1 DTLGHW
7 SLTDMRDIFKM
18 RQPDPP
24 PLTKDIVAF
33 EYFFD
38 TDPGFGNGTSLLVTS
53 GLDID
58 EDYVIDITSLSLGFH
73 EIFFRVQD
81 SDNIWSFTDKR
92 DIFKMRQPDSPPP
105 TKDVVA
111 FEYFFDTDPGFG
123 NGTSLPVT
131 SGLDIDEDY
140 VIDINSLSL
149 GFHTIFF
156 RVKDS
161 DNIWSLTD
169 KRDIFKIRQ
178 PDAPPPTKDVVA
190 FEYFFDTDPGFGNG
204 TSLPVTSGIDI
215 DEDYVIDITSLSLG
229 FHTIFFR
236 VKDSDNIWG
245 LTDKRDIFKI
255 SLPDSPPPTKDVVA
269 LEYFFDTDPG
279 FGNGT
284 SLPVTAGLDIDESY
298 VIDITSLSLG
308 VHKLFFRIKDSNN
321 EWSLTDVRDVFK
333 IALPNP
339 APLPD
344 IVSVEYFIDT
354 DPGFGNGTQI
364 SFTPNPLIDEDIVV
378 DVSNTDV
385 GMHFLF
391 LRVKDSDNKWS
402 LAFLEP
408 FCVKG
413 FQLNLEAVYDS
424 VQGEMT
430 TVLNDNG
437 QLPLEQPYN
446 ANPSADW
453 YYTGTESV
461 DSIPN
466 ENIVDWLLIQA
477 RDATDV
483 ANATPATIKETKAV
497 FLLNNG
503 KIVDIDGSTPPEFS
517 EVIENNLYVVIYHRN
532 HLNVIT
538 AYPVDTSSYCGLTY
552 NFAAGGSRV
561 YGGDDAQKELSSG
574 IWGLVSGDGNG
585 DNQVNIADKNNVWG
599 NDAGKSGYQF
609 GDFNMNGQADN
620 HDKNTLWIFNNGR
633 NGHVPD

>member
-1 DTLGHW
+1 MKW
-7 SLTDMRDIFKM
+7 KFKIF
-18 RQPDPP
+18 
-24 PLTKDIVAF
+24 PLVLLFTIMLWQLNLFAQTPEITTI
-33 EYFFD
+33 EYFLD
-38 TDPGFGNGTSLLVTS
+38 NDPGFGNGTSVPLTA
-53 GLDID
+53 DTIID
-58 EDYVIDITSLSLGFH
+58 ENFSIDMSATSLGFH
-73 EIFFRVQD
+73 KLFI
-81 SDNIWSFTDKR
+81 
-92 DIFKMRQPDSPPP
+92 
-105 TKDVVA
+105 
-111 FEYFFDTDPGFG
+111 
-123 NGTSLPVT
+123 
-131 SGLDIDEDY
+131 
-140 VIDINSLSL
+140 
-149 GFHTIFF
+149 
-156 RVKDS
+156 RVKDTLGK
-161 DNIWSLTD
+161 WSLTD
-169 KRDIFKIRQ
+169 MNDIFKIRL
-178 PDAPPPTKDVVA
+178 PDPEPP
-190 FEYFFDTDPGFGNG
+190 
-204 TSLPVTSGIDI
+204 
-215 DEDYVIDITSLSLG
+215 
-229 FHTIFFR
+229 
-236 VKDSDNIWG
+236 VKDI
-245 LTDKRDIFKI
+245 
-255 SLPDSPPPTKDVVA
+255 VE

-279 FGNGT
+279 FGNGSPLSIT
-284 SLPVTAGLDIDESY
+284 TGPDIDESY
-298 VIDITSLSLG
+298 AIDITSISLG
-308 VHKLFFRIKDSNN
+308 VHKLFFRVKDSNN
-321 EWSLTDVRDVFK
+321 EWSLTDIRDVFK
-333 IALPNP
+333 IALPDP
-339 APLPD
+339 ALLPD

-364 SFTPNPLIDEDIVV
+364 PFTPNPLIDEDLVL
-378 DVSNTDV
+378 DVSGTDV

-402 LAFLEP
+402 LAVLEP

-424 VQGEMT
+424 AQGEMT

-437 QLPLEQPYN
+437 QLPLEQPYD

-466 ENIVDWLLIQA
+466 DNIVDWLLIQA

-517 EVIENNLYVVIYHRN
+517 EEIENNLYVVIYHRN

-552 NFAAGGSRV
+552 NFAAGGSGV

-599 NDAGKSGYQF
+599 NDAGKSGYRF

-620 HDKNTLWIFNNGR
+620 HDKNTLWIFNNGW
-633 NGHVPD
+633 NGYVPD